1 MMKRVHVYI
10 SGLVQGVFFRARTHR
25 EATRLG
31 LAGWVRNCRDGR
43 VEAVFEGAEEKIREM
58 LDWCRRGPREAR
70 VEHVDVIEEPW
81 TGAFRDFTVRY

>member
-43 VEAVFEGAEEKIREM
+43 VEAVFEGPVEKIGEM
-58 LDWCRRGPREAR
+58 LDWCWRGPREAR
-70 VEHVDVIEEPW
+70 VDDVQVSEEPW